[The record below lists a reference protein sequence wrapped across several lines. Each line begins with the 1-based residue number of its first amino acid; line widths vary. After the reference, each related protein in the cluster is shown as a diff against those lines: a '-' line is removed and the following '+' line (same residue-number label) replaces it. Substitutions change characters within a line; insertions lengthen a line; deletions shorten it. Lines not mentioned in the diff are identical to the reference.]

1 MTLSECRPS
10 PRKREHP
17 DMSKEDVL
25 QSILQELNEM
35 KTVMRRYQKLC
46 FKYCISIAL
55 LDSLEKSLECCICE
69 TSPSNSCI
77 IVRKKSKTLVACNDC
92 TKELLKIFSEVIA
105 ASKCGPLAMSL
116 KLDLLASFSK
126 MREALV

>member
-1 MTLSECRPS
+1 MTLSKCRPP

-17 DMSKEDVL
+17 DMSKEDVF
-25 QSILQELNEM
+25 QGILQELNEM
-35 KTVMRRYQKLC
+35 KTIMRRYQKIC

-69 TSPSNSCI
+69 TSPSNPCI
-77 IVRKKSKTLVACNDC
+77 IVRKECKTLVACNDC
-92 TKELLKIFSEVIA
+92 TEELLKIFSEVIA

-116 KLDLLASFSK
+116 KLDLL
-126 MREALV
+126 